1 MIKENET
8 KLKVDKGVWVQ
19 MFHYF
24 RDFKKDFIILGLF
37 MIGLAATDITFP
49 LLTRYAIDEYVANK
63 NIQGLTN
70 VAIIFL
76 ALAVFLSLAVLLF
89 IRRAGKIETM
99 LEYKMRED
107 GFEKLQRLSFRYYDE
122 NAVGWMITRITSD
135 AKKISETLAWSVV
148 DLVWGGT
155 MMMGI
160 TVVMLIISWKLALI
174 TLVTI
179 PVLALLSLFFEKRML
194 TSYRGVRK
202 INSLITGLFND
213 GIVGAKTT
221 KTLVREEL
229 NIEEFT
235 DVTQK
240 MSKVSVRA
248 ATLSSAYLP
257 LTLFVSAVGTVFTL
271 YFGSAQ
277 VLGNV
282 ITFGTLV
289 LFITYARQ
297 FFDPIVELARIYTEM
312 ISAQA
317 ACERI
322 LGLLGENEDITDD
335 QVDEKFMEIP
345 IKGDVTFSHVD
356 FYYIEGEYILKD
368 FNLAIKAGQT
378 VALVGETGSGKSTI
392 VNLACRFY
400 EPTGGEIL
408 IDGVDYRK
416 RSQHFLHKNIGYVLQ
431 APHLFSG
438 TIKDNILYGKLDAT
452 DEEVMEAAK
461 IVDAHDFIMRLEH
474 GYDTQVGEGGGMLST
489 GEKQLVS
496 FARAII
502 AKPSLFFLDE
512 ATSSIDTESEAKI
525 QKAINEVLKGRT
537 SFIVAHRLST
547 IKNADKILV
556 IHEGKI
562 LEQGTHEE
570 LLKAKGHYYEL
581 YTNQFQ
587 EEASQEILGKKKE
600 KLTS

>member
-1 MIKENET
+1 MIKETET
-8 KLKVDKGVWVQ
+8 KLKVDRGIWVQ

-24 RDFKKDFIILGLF
+24 SEFKKDFIILCFF
-37 MIGLAATDITFP
+37 MIALATTDIAFP

-63 NIQGLTN
+63 NLEGLTLIA
-70 VAIIFL
+70 VIFL
-76 ALAVFLSLAVLLF
+76 ILAIFLSLTVLLF

-107 GFEKLQRLSFRYYDE
+107 GFEKLQKLSFRYYDE
-122 NAVGWMITRITSD
+122 NAVGWMIARITSD

-155 MMMGI
+155 MMIGI
-160 TVVMLIISWKLALI
+160 TIVMLVINWKLALV
-174 TLVTI
+174 TLITI
-179 PVLALLSLFFEKRML
+179 PILALLSLFFEKRML
-194 TSYRGVRK
+194 SGYRGVRK

-235 DVTQK
+235 DVTER
-240 MSKVSVRA
+240 MSRVSVRA

-257 LTLFVSAVGTVFTL
+257 LTLFVSAIGTVLTL

-277 VLGNV
+277 VLSSAM
-282 ITFGTLV
+282 TFGTLV

-297 FFDPIVELARIYTEM
+297 FFDPVVELARIYTEM

-317 ACERI
+317 ACERV
-322 LGLLGENEDITDD
+322 LGLLGEKEDISDHE
-335 QVDEKFMEIP
+335 VDEKLMEIP

-356 FYYIEGEYILKD
+356 FYYTEGEYILKD
-368 FNLAIKAGQT
+368 FNLHVKAGQT
-378 VALVGETGSGKSTI
+378 IALVGETGSGKSTI

-400 EPTGGEIL
+400 EPTAGEIL
-408 IDGVDYRK
+408 IDGTDYRK
-416 RSQHFLHKNIGYVLQ
+416 RTQHFLHQNIGYVLQ

-438 TIKDNILYGKLDAT
+438 TIKENILYGKLDAT
-452 DEEVMEAAK
+452 DEEVIEAAK
-461 IVDAHDFIMRLEH
+461 IVDAHDFIMRLEF

-547 IKNADKILV
+547 IKNADQILV
-556 IHEGKI
+556 IDEGKI
-562 LEQGTHEE
+562 LEQGTHDE
-570 LLKAKGHYYEL
+570 LLKAKGHYFEL

-587 EEASQEILGKKKE
+587 EEASQEILGKRKE

>member
-8 KLKVDKGVWVQ
+8 KLKVDRGIWVQ

-24 RDFKKDFIILGLF
+24 SEFKKDFIILCFF
-37 MIGLAATDITFP
+37 MITLAATDIAFP

-63 NIQGLTN
+63 NLEGLTLIA
-70 VAIIFL
+70 VIFL
-76 ALAVFLSLAVLLF
+76 ILAIFLSLTVLLF

-107 GFEKLQRLSFRYYDE
+107 GFEKLQKLSFRYYDE
-122 NAVGWMITRITSD
+122 NAVGWMIARITSD

-155 MMMGI
+155 MMLGI
-160 TVVMLIISWKLALI
+160 TIVMLIINWKLALI
-174 TLVTI
+174 TLITI
-179 PVLALLSLFFEKRML
+179 PFLALLSLFFEKRML
-194 TSYRGVRK
+194 SSYRGVRK

-235 DVTQK
+235 DVTQR
-240 MSKVSVRA
+240 MSRVSVRA

-277 VLGNV
+277 VLSSV
-282 ITFGTLV
+282 MTFGTLV

-317 ACERI
+317 ACERV
-322 LGLLGENEDITDD
+322 LGLLGEKEDISDHE
-335 QVDEKFMEIP
+335 VDEKLMEIP

-368 FNLAIKAGQT
+368 FNLDIKAGQT
-378 VALVGETGSGKSTI
+378 IALVGETGSGKSTI

-400 EPTGGEIL
+400 EPTKGEIL
-408 IDGVDYRK
+408 IDGIDYRK
-416 RSQHFLHKNIGYVLQ
+416 RTQHFLHQNIGYVLQ

-438 TIKDNILYGKLDAT
+438 TIKENILYGKLDAT
-452 DEEVMEAAK
+452 DEEVIEAAK
-461 IVDAHDFIMRLEH
+461 IVDAHDFIMRLEF
-474 GYDTQVGEGGGMLST
+474 GYDTPVGEGGGMLST

-547 IKNADKILV
+547 IKNADQILV
-556 IHEGKI
+556 IDEGKI
-562 LEQGTHEE
+562 LEQGTHDE
-570 LLKAKGHYYEL
+570 LLKAKGHYFEL

>member
-1 MIKENET
+1 MKTEKEP
-8 KLKVDKGVWVQ
+8 KVKVNRGIWIS

-24 RDFKKDFIILGLF
+24 SDFKKDFLILGLF
-37 MIGLAATDITFP
+37 MITLAATDIAFP
-49 LLTRYAIDEYVANK
+49 LLTRFAIDEYVAKK
-63 NIQGLTN
+63 NLPGLTLIA
-70 VAIIFL
+70 VIFL
-76 ALAVFLSLAVLLF
+76 ILALFLSLMVFLF
-89 IRRAGKIETM
+89 IRRAGKIEINLM
-99 LEYKMRED
+99 YKMRED
-107 GFEKLQRLSFRYYDE
+107 GFEKLQKLSFRYYDE

-135 AKKISETLAWSVV
+135 AQKIAETLAWSVV

-155 MMMGI
+155 MMVGI
-160 TVVMLIISWKLALI
+160 SIVMLIINWKLALI
-174 TLVTI
+174 TLATI

-194 TSYRGVRK
+194 ASYRSVRK
-202 INSLITGLFND
+202 TNSLITGLVND

-235 DVTQK
+235 QVTKK
-240 MSKVSVRA
+240 MSKVSLRA
-248 ATLSSAYLP
+248 AKLSSAYLP
-257 LTLFVSAVGTVFTL
+257 LTLFVSALGTVFTL
-271 YFGSAQ
+271 YFGSSQ
-277 VLGNV
+277 VVGSVL
-282 ITFGTLV
+282 TFGTLV

-297 FFDPIVELARIYTEM
+297 FFDPIVELARVYTEL

-322 LGLLGENEDITDD
+322 LGLLSEKEDITD
-335 QVDEKFMEIP
+335 QFTDEKGMESP
-345 IKGDVTFSHVD
+345 IRGDVRFSHVD
-356 FYYIEGEYILKD
+356 FYYKEGEYILKD
-368 FNLAIKAGQT
+368 FNLDVKAGQT
-378 VALVGETGSGKSTI
+378 IALVGETGSGKSTI

-400 EPTGGEIL
+400 EPTAGEIL
-408 IDGVDYRK
+408 IDGVDYKK
-416 RSQHFLHKNIGYVLQ
+416 RTQHFLHQNIGYVLQ

-452 DEEVMEAAK
+452 DEEVITAAK
-461 IVDAHDFIMRLEH
+461 TVDAHDFIMRLEY
-474 GYDTQVGEGGGMLST
+474 GYDTPVGEGGGMLST

-502 AKPSLFFLDE
+502 AKPRLFFLDE

-525 QKAINEVLKGRT
+525 QKAINEVLRGRT

-547 IKNADKILV
+547 IKNADLILV
-556 IHEGKI
+556 IHEGGI

-570 LLKAKGHYYEL
+570 LLLAKGHYYEL

-587 EEASQEILGKKKE
+587 EEASQEILKKKKE
-600 KLTS
+600 KLLS

>member
-1 MIKENET
+1 MIKETET
-8 KLKVDKGVWVQ
+8 KLKVDRGIWVQ

-24 RDFKKDFIILGLF
+24 SEFKKDFIILCFF
-37 MIGLAATDITFP
+37 MIALAATDIAFP

-63 NIQGLTN
+63 NLEGLTLIA
-70 VAIIFL
+70 VIFL
-76 ALAVFLSLAVLLF
+76 ILAIFLSLTVLLF

-107 GFEKLQRLSFRYYDE
+107 GFEKLQKLSFRYYDE
-122 NAVGWMITRITSD
+122 NAVGWMIARITSD

-155 MMMGI
+155 MMIGI
-160 TVVMLIISWKLALI
+160 TIVMLVINWKLALV
-174 TLVTI
+174 TLITI
-179 PVLALLSLFFEKRML
+179 PILALLSLFFEKRML
-194 TSYRGVRK
+194 SGYRGVRK

-235 DVTQK
+235 DVTER
-240 MSKVSVRA
+240 MSRVSVRA

-257 LTLFVSAVGTVFTL
+257 LTLFVSAIGTVLTL

-277 VLGNV
+277 VLSSAM
-282 ITFGTLV
+282 TFGTLV

-297 FFDPIVELARIYTEM
+297 FFDPVVELARIYTEM

-317 ACERI
+317 ACERV
-322 LGLLGENEDITDD
+322 LGLLGEKEDISDHE
-335 QVDEKFMEIP
+335 VDEKLMEIP

-356 FYYIEGEYILKD
+356 FYYTEGEYILKD
-368 FNLAIKAGQT
+368 FNLHVKAGQT
-378 VALVGETGSGKSTI
+378 IALVGETGSGKSTI

-400 EPTGGEIL
+400 EPTAGEIL
-408 IDGVDYRK
+408 IDGTDYRK
-416 RSQHFLHKNIGYVLQ
+416 RTQHFLHQNIGYVLQ

-438 TIKDNILYGKLDAT
+438 TIKENILYGKLDAT
-452 DEEVMEAAK
+452 DEEVIEAAK
-461 IVDAHDFIMRLEH
+461 IVDAHDFIMRLEF

-547 IKNADKILV
+547 IKNADQILV
-556 IHEGKI
+556 IDEGKI
-562 LEQGTHEE
+562 LEQGTHDE
-570 LLKAKGHYYEL
+570 LLKAKGHYFEL

-587 EEASQEILGKKKE
+587 EEASQEILGKRKE